1 MTLVRC
7 NYLPGCHLRFFR
19 SCVGRGWLVVSCR
32 FPSWVRHQS
41 VVVLRDVSLAGL
53 VVASVVSVVFVSVV
67 RETGDLLS
75 VVFGRRVVEVG
86 TLCRA
91 GTSLAGVRDGDLV
104 RGGRVLVADSVLA
117 AVRVREDRA
126 SVVGVDSRVA
136 VVVSAGGLEVGL
148 AAAVRVVGVSVGGL
162 AEVQRVAD

>member
-1 MTLVRC
+1 
-7 NYLPGCHLRFFR
+7 
-19 SCVGRGWLVVSCR
+19 
-32 FPSWVRHQS
+32 
-41 VVVLRDVSLAGL
+41 VVLRDVGTGGFGGGERRERG
-53 VVASVVSVVFVSVV
+53 FVSVV

-126 SVVGVDSRVA
+126 SDGRGGFSGGRGGHRGA
-136 VVVSAGGLEVGL
+136 SKWASQRRSGWSA
-148 AAAVRVVGVSVGGL
+148 
-162 AEVQRVAD
+162 

>member
-1 MTLVRC
+1 
-7 NYLPGCHLRFFR
+7 
-19 SCVGRGWLVVSCR
+19 
-32 FPSWVRHQS
+32 
-41 VVVLRDVSLAGL
+41 VVLRDVSLAGL